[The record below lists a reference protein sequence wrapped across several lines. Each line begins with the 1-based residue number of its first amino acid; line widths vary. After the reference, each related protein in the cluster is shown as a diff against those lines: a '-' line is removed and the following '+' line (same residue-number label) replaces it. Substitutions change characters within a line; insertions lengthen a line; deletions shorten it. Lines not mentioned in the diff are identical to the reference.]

1 MSSTTLT
8 TRPGTARGKG
18 PAVSPEGMTALTTEH
33 YTLQSARAA
42 TTHESN
48 GRASLYLASVGGGVV
63 ALAYVADSTGAG
75 STASRLFATTVLT
88 ALTLMGLL
96 THQRLVHL
104 AVEDATLA
112 QAIGRIR
119 GGYLHIAPEISRYLL
134 LPAADDRTGAVHNTG
149 VPHSRWHHLSHMAVM
164 VAVVVSAVIGTAAA
178 MASFGGGTP
187 TAASVAAGGLTAALT
202 LAWLLHRQIAAWQ
215 A

>member
-1 MSSTTLT
+1 MSASTLRPAGRTRRAAATLS
-8 TRPGTARGKG
+8 A
-18 PAVSPEGMTALTTEH
+18 EGLTALTTEH

-48 GRASLYLASVGGGVV
+48 GRASLYLASVAGGVI
-63 ALAYVADSTGAG
+63 ALTYVADSTGAG
-75 STASRLFATTVLT
+75 STASRLFAATVLT

-119 GGYLHIAPEISRYLL
+119 RGYLDIAPDIAGYLL
-134 LPAADDRTGAVHNTG
+134 LAAADDRDGAVHNGG

-164 VAVVVSAVIGTAAA
+164 VAVVVSAVLGTGAA
-178 MASFGGGTP
+178 MTAFAGGSP
-187 TAASVAAGGLTAALT
+187 TAAGVAVGAATAAVTFAGLVR
-202 LAWLLHRQIAAWQ
+202 RQVRAWQ

>member
-1 MSSTTLT
+1 MSAPTLSPAGPS
-8 TRPGTARGKG
+8 RPGAA
-18 PAVSPEGMTALTTEH
+18 AVSVEGLTALTTEH

-48 GRASLYLASVGGGVV
+48 GRASLYLASVAGGVI
-63 ALAYVADSTGAG
+63 ALTYVADSTGAG
-75 STASRLFATTVLT
+75 STASRLFAATVLT

-119 GGYLHIAPEISRYLL
+119 GGYLALAPDIAGYLL
-134 LPAADDRTGAVHNTG
+134 LPAADDRDGAVHSAG

-164 VAVVVSAVIGTAAA
+164 VAVVVSAVLGTGAAMTAFASGSATAAGVA
-178 MASFGGGTP
+178 LGAA
-187 TAASVAAGGLTAALT
+187 TATATFAVLVRRQVR
-202 LAWLLHRQIAAWQ
+202 AWHA
-215 A
+215 